1 MMKCSVFLSIKW
13 TPTFDSFSVNK
24 PTACWSVVRCC
35 QLYTDNVN
43 TCEFV
48 TSVVYVFKY
57 VCMHVMSA
65 CIPTQKTI
73 HSLPHWGI
81 QYKCWIVYYNKE
93 ILIITVNEQ
102 HKKKIQVFLDV
113 MPWLAKC
120 HQCHASWTAWPLK
133 FHQQHIITSQKT
145 RLFNSS
151 VGTEHLNPLHA
162 GWAIGWPNGLFAH
175 CINRPSISLP
185 FK

>member
-57 VCMHVMSA
+57 VCMYVMSA

-93 ILIITVNEQ
+93 ILNITVNEQ
-102 HKKKIQVFLDV
+102 HKKKIQVFLDTMTCKMSPV
-113 MPWLAKC
+113 SCFLNCMTLKISPATYHNIPKDTSLQLFC
-120 HQCHASWTAWPLK
+120 RNWT
-133 FHQQHIITSQKT
+133 S
-145 RLFNSS
+145 
-151 VGTEHLNPLHA
+151 
-162 GWAIGWPNGLFAH
+162 
-175 CINRPSISLP
+175 
-185 FK
+185 